1 MSSSSAPGTNFTVTE
16 GNLTGPGVN
25 LGMLS
30 LTAVICNLV
39 VILLGIITCS
49 INTLMIH
56 IFNKHQIFRFNPRY
70 ILFIHLV
77 LNKTLQL
84 ILSISLYLF
93 ANSYFTIYVSLCM
106 FILLPA
112 ILTTRNTPVNLAC
125 MAAECYISVC
135 IPLRHG
141 NICTVKKTYIAIG
154 IMWVISLLTIL
165 PDIFILFITEE
176 LHFLKTRVFCDRDR
190 VFRSS
195 VSKNKRDASHIFFL
209 VVVCLIL
216 FYTYFRV
223 LFVAKAANSDAKKA
237 RNTILLHGFQMLMC
251 MTLYMQTLLK
261 QLLIYLFPGQ
271 RIPIQHTIFILIQI
285 IPRCLSPVVYGI
297 RDKTF
302 RMGTTT
308 PFCQSRG
315 TAPDVHGILQSLIN
329 QHNPTTFRAL
339 RNSGRIPS
347 TPGALPQRSSLS
359 TLVTSSPEIGEPN
372 FNGRYVGGIEDV
384 FKVFCPPAHNVQRH
398 GQQHTIPTN
407 SVRAVMLPFPEML
420 DDGPKSP

>member
-25 LGMLS
+25 LGMFS
-30 LTAVICNLV
+30 LTAVVGNVV

-77 LNKTLQL
+77 LNETLQL

-106 FILLPA
+106 LILLPA

-195 VSKNKRDASHIFFL
+195 DSKNKRDASHIFFL

-302 RMGTTT
+302 RMY
-308 PFCQSRG
+308 FKKYFIC
-315 TAPDVHGILQSLIN
+315 LQVKAI
-329 QHNPTTFRAL
+329 R
-339 RNSGRIPS
+339 
-347 TPGALPQRSSLS
+347 
-359 TLVTSSPEIGEPN
+359 
-372 FNGRYVGGIEDV
+372 
-384 FKVFCPPAHNVQRH
+384 VQ
-398 GQQHTIPTN
+398 T
-407 SVRAVMLPFPEML
+407 
-420 DDGPKSP
+420 

>member
-25 LGMLS
+25 LSMFS
-30 LTAVICNLV
+30 LTAVIGNVV

-56 IFNKHQIFRFNPRY
+56 TFNKHQIFRFNPRY

-77 LNKTLQL
+77 LNETLQL
-84 ILSISLYLF
+84 ILSISLYIF

-106 FILLPA
+106 LILLPA
-112 ILTTRNTPVNLAC
+112 VLTTRNTPLNLAC

-176 LHFLKTRVFCDRDR
+176 LHFLKTRVFCESDR
-190 VFRSS
+190 VYRSTY
-195 VSKNKRDASHIFFL
+195 SKNKRYVSHIFFL
-209 VVVCLIL
+209 VVVCLTL
-216 FYTYFRV
+216 FYTYFRI

-237 RNTILLHGFQMLMC
+237 RNTILLHGFQVLMC
-251 MTLYMQTLLK
+251 MTLYMQTFLK

-271 RIPIQHTIFILIQI
+271 SIFVQHVIFILIQI

-302 RMGTTT
+302 RMY
-308 PFCQSRG
+308 FKKYFIC
-315 TAPDVHGILQSLIN
+315 LQVKAI
-329 QHNPTTFRAL
+329 
-339 RNSGRIPS
+339 
-347 TPGALPQRSSLS
+347 
-359 TLVTSSPEIGEPN
+359 
-372 FNGRYVGGIEDV
+372 
-384 FKVFCPPAHNVQRH
+384 KVQ
-398 GQQHTIPTN
+398 T
-407 SVRAVMLPFPEML
+407 
-420 DDGPKSP
+420 